1 MDRIVALLLIA
12 VCFILFF
19 ILVYFGVR
27 CTLVE
32 SLVFSTLLAI
42 ILLNYFYPLSQLA
55 NDEADYSALIYAL
68 IEIIGIVV
76 IIVYVAYKTL
86 TSSRCGC

>member
-1 MDRIVALLLIA
+1 MDRIVALVFIA

-19 ILVYFGVR
+19 ILVYFGVN
-27 CTLVE
+27 CPLIE
-32 SLVFSTLLAI
+32 SLVFSTLLAV

-68 IEIIGIVV
+68 VEIIGIVV
-76 IIVYVAYKTL
+76 IIIYVAYKTL
-86 TSSRCGC
+86 TSSRCGT